1 MPIQLIPDLVDA
13 RGEKTASAMETQ
25 LTALERKID
34 DLLATVA
41 SSDAGS
47 SNGDKSSV
55 TKSANS
61 LDRVHKHQS
70 EEK

>member
-1 MPIQLIPDLVDA
+1 
-13 RGEKTASAMETQ
+13 METQ

-41 SSDAGS
+41 SPETPAS
-47 SNGDKSSV
+47 DKSKATAEPV
-55 TKSANS
+55 KNDTGGRGA
-61 LDRVHKHQS
+61 QP

>member
-1 MPIQLIPDLVDA
+1 
-13 RGEKTASAMETQ
+13 METQ

-41 SSDAGS
+41 SPEAPGSDKDEAT
-47 SNGDKSSV
+47 
-55 TKSANS
+55 TKPVNHATGA
-61 LDRVHKHQS
+61 RGAQS

>member
-1 MPIQLIPDLVDA
+1 
-13 RGEKTASAMETQ
+13 METQ

-41 SSDAGS
+41 SAEARGPIADGAATETVGSVSGTGDA
-47 SNGDKSSV
+47 
-55 TKSANS
+55 
-61 LDRVHKHQS
+61 QS